1 MLKSRA
7 FLALAMMGIASPA
20 FADVPDVIPFL
31 LAPAEASVPAVRQA
45 VLYKFKLH
53 LTASD
58 AFADQ
63 LVQLGVDG
71 DDIEKAMDL
80 AADRLGD
87 GKQSCDVTLEVSRS
101 VGGRS
106 LSLERATV
114 FTSAGN
120 TVLER
125 RRGALTVA
133 SRSATRKSVPLV

>member
-1 MLKSRA
+1 MLKQRVL
-7 FLALAMMGIASPA
+7 FGLAIAGLASPA
-20 FADVPDVIPFL
+20 CADAIDHAPFL
-31 LAPAEASVPAVRQA
+31 LAPASATAPVVRQA

-53 LTASD
+53 LAASS

-63 LVQLGVDG
+63 LVQLGVDS

-87 GKQSCDVTLEVSRS
+87 GKQSCDVTLEVSRA
-101 VGGRS
+101 VGGKS
-106 LSLERATV
+106 FALERAIV
-114 FTSAGN
+114 FASAGN

-125 RRGALTVA
+125 RGGALAVT